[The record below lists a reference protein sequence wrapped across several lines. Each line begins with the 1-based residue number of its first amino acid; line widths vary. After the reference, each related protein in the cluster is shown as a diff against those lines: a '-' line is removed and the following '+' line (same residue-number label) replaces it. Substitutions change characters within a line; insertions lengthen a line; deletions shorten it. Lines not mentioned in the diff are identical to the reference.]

1 MEFEGGPAKAASN
14 LAKHGIDFDD
24 AIAIF
29 DDPRIVSA
37 VDPRGRGETRYRAI
51 GTGEGRTLLAVYTMR
66 GSQVR
71 RIISARRASRRERA
85 AYTLQT
91 RN

>member
-1 MEFEGGPAKAASN
+1 MGSGEAASN

-24 AIAIF
+24 AIAVF
-29 DDPRIVSA
+29 DDPIMLSI
-37 VDPRGRGETRYRAI
+37 VDPRSYGEMRYHAI
-51 GTGEGRTLLAVYTMR
+51 GAVEGRVLFVVYTKR
-66 GSQVR
+66 GSEVF
-71 RIISARRASRRERA
+71 RIISARKASRRERT

>member
-1 MEFEGGPAKAASN
+1 MEFEWDPTKAASN

-24 AIAIF
+24 AISVFEDPRMLSIVDPRSYGEARYQAIGAVESRILF
-29 DDPRIVSA
+29 VVYTRRGSEVFRIVSA
-37 VDPRGRGETRYRAI
+37 RK
-51 GTGEGRTLLAVYTMR
+51 
-66 GSQVR
+66 
-71 RIISARRASRRERA
+71 ASRRERT